1 MASLPSY
8 VTVLFDGYGEQFDP
22 SVQRTDMDKGKPKQ
36 RVLNTHVMQEVEA
49 RLLFKSEADAA
60 AFEAWYFD
68 TIKRVGEFTFTH
80 PRTGAA
86 MVYSTNHT
94 YDPHTQVCH
103 VRIFYDDAPKRPRA
117 FKPPPEPQQVV
128 HLAHRQIFPEE
139 LRHLVAAAGLA
150 LDDLGGNFR
159 GTRLGPGVDSQCGLC
174 TKPEGHAL
182 KDMS

>member
-80 PRTGAA
+80 PRTGATITG
-86 MVYSTNHT
+86 S
-94 YDPHTQVCH
+94 
-103 VRIFYDDAPKRPRA
+103 
-117 FKPPPEPQQVV
+117 FKGGDIGRLVPMIPDFSWSARDVTIEY
-128 HLAHRQIFPEE
+128 
-139 LRHLVAAAGLA
+139 LR
-150 LDDLGGNFR
+150 
-159 GTRLGPGVDSQCGLC
+159 
-174 TKPEGHAL
+174 
-182 KDMS
+182 